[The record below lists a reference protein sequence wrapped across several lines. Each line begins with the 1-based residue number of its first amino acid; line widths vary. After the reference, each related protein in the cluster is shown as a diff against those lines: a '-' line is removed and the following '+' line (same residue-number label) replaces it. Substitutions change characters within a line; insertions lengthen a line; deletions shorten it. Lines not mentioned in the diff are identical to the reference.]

1 MLRAPIIVALSTA
14 LAEELTAQE
23 LVVLSHVLM
32 MRCGNFPQEMYYGY
46 IPETEVNAL
55 VAEVVDQGPLDNR
68 VRMAEELTIVPEHP
82 GAGRVARTRSL
93 IDRQLRQIAL
103 RANNN
108 PTIGFAN
115 NAVPVEAGGV
125 LERGI
130 GDEPPP
136 PLADTPF
143 GRAEMLTEAWR
154 GLQEQLQDRTPQ
166 TIRPVLPRRT

>member
-125 LERGI
+125 LERDVEI
-130 GDEPPP
+130 ELPPP
-136 PLADTPF
+136 PADTPF

-154 GLQEQLQDRTPQ
+154 TLQEQLQDRTPR
-166 TIRPVLPRRT
+166 TIRPVPPRRT